1 MRHPLPHPHR
11 YRTAVRYI
19 TAEYLRNRTAL
30 FLLVVFVPL
39 WCELMVATMP
49 HDPVSFR
56 FRPTGGFLSV
66 DSQGISV
73 LTAGLNAI
81 TLIVGF
87 LIFSTTKRGISF
99 DHRLVLCGYPQR
111 ILLAAKLTAMA
122 VATCAVTGYATL
134 VLLLFYHHQSPAVF
148 TDFSYLGSGF
158 GNQAGVFRIELEIHI
173 AGQLGTRGNF
183 QLVGVRV
190 RRNGRFAQIV
200 GGLALHHLAEFGF
213 RNLIPPDL

>member
-11 YRTAVRYI
+11 YGTAVRYI

-39 WCELMVATMP
+39 WYLLMVAMMP

-56 FRPTGGFLSV
+56 FGPTGGFLSV

-111 ILLAAKLTAMA
+111 ILLDAKLTAMA

-134 VLLLFYHHQSPAVF
+134 VLLLFFRPESILVVF
-148 TDFSYLGSGF
+148 L
-158 GNQAGVFRIELEIHI
+158 
-173 AGQLGTRGNF
+173 
-183 QLVGVRV
+183 
-190 RRNGRFAQIV
+190 
-200 GGLALHHLAEFGF
+200 GLASTGLA
-213 RNLIPPDL
+213 